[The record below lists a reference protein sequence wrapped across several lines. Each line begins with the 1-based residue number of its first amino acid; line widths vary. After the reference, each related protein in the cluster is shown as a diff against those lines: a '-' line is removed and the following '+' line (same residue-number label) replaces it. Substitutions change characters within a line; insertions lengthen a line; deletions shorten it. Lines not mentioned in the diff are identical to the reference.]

1 MSMYVCMC
9 TCVCVCVRTCA
20 CMSIYVCVY
29 VCVRAH
35 MSMYVCVCGLTCA
48 CQSLACSAREAAC
61 GQRRARSRLAGVAW
75 AGESPGGRLSR
86 PRLRRAAAGP
96 SCSPQTCRPGTG
108 RPSVTSVT
116 SVPHGRRGEPA
127 LRSAWRPGWLPTL
140 LPSGRPRGLGDV
152 TPVALSLPPRTPR
165 SEAAV
170 RASPGGAG
178 HTEPS
183 QLRSSPALRTDA
195 ECVCATWARL
205 AVTAVARGQR
215 GRVRFASAWPAR
227 RRVRRI

>member
-1 MSMYVCMC
+1 MHVWAR
-9 TCVCVCVRTCA
+9 VCVSVASVQCA
-20 CMSIYVCVY
+20 GGR
-29 VCVRAH
+29 VRA
-35 MSMYVCVCGLTCA
+35 
-48 CQSLACSAREAAC
+48 AAC
-61 GQRRARSRLAGVAW
+61 TEQAG
-75 AGESPGGRLSR
+75 GGGLGGGGPGGRLSR

-116 SVPHGRRGEPA
+116 SVTSVPHGRHGEPA

-152 TPVALSLPPRTPR
+152 TPIALSLPPRTPR

-195 ECVCATWARL
+195 ECVCVTRARL

-215 GRVRFASAWPAR
+215 GRVRFASAWPAC